1 MTEELLLAAWRHHE
15 FALLV
20 DLRVLAQV
28 AWKLFRFVNA
38 ACVDLPLLIWQFS
51 AARDQQQVEQV
62 FD

>member
-38 ACVDLPLLIWQFS
+38 ACVDLPLLI
-51 AARDQQQVEQV
+51 
-62 FD
+62 